1 MRLGTPFRKAVRDF
15 WQERRRSALVV
26 LAIAL
31 GIAGFS
37 AVLSAY
43 AILTR
48 ELNDGYLATRPA
60 SATLWTDSVDDE
72 LLKAVV
78 SGHGVR
84 AAEARRSVSGRIKTG
99 PVAWRALQLFVIR
112 DFADIRVSTISPQA
126 GAWPPA
132 TGELLIERDALQVA
146 KAAIG
151 DSVTLRTTRG
161 GERTL
166 RVAGS
171 VHDVGQAQARMENVV
186 YGYVTLDTLELLGEE
201 RRLDQLKILAD
212 GDAFDEAHVRQVAA
226 GVESWLGTQGR
237 PVRRMEVPKPGAHP
251 HAALMGMLLLAMA
264 GFGFFALGLSGV
276 LVVNL
281 VSALM
286 AAQVRQ
292 IGMLKAVG
300 GTRARIAALYLGQ
313 ALLLG
318 AAALVVALPF
328 GLVGGRALCRYMA
341 VFLNFDI
348 TSFSVP
354 AWVYLLDAAVA
365 LLVPLLAAAWP
376 VWKGTSLS
384 VREALDDFG
393 VSRRAFGTGAL
404 DRALAGTG
412 GLGRPLLLAIRN
424 GFRRRGRLL
433 LTVASLSAAGVF
445 FMSALSIRSS
455 LVHTLDRLFDAMKFD
470 LTVGLGQAQPWER
483 IARALE
489 RTPGIARAEGWI
501 TAEASLAEPGVAAA
515 GGAAE
520 RGGHAAAPA
529 AGAGRAGGAP
539 HAAGASG
546 DGFRVVGLPPDTRM
560 LVPEVLRGRALAN
573 GDTNAMV
580 VNAQLADRYPQLEVG
595 RDVSLRL
602 GHRPVAMKVV
612 GVVREPFTPG
622 AAYVPKRFIEELGGH
637 ADITNS
643 LRLAL
648 ERNDAA
654 SIERV
659 RAALD
664 AALEREQVRGASSSA
679 KGDGRYGFDQH
690 MLMIYVFL
698 LVMAGILAGVGGLG
712 QATSMS
718 LNVLE
723 RRREMGV
730 LRAIGATPRFVW
742 LIVVAEGVVIGLL
755 SWALAAVLAWP
766 VSRLAGDAMVLAMFR
781 TPLDFRFE
789 TGGLLIWLAV
799 SVAIG
804 ALSSLVPAWHAS
816 RRPVREAIAYE

>member
-1 MRLGTPFRKAVRDF
+1 MRKAVRDF
-15 WQERRRSALVV
+15 WQERTRSALVV

-37 AVLSAY
+37 GVLSAY

-48 ELNDGYLATRPA
+48 ELNDGYLATQPA
-60 SATLWTDSVDDE
+60 SATLWLESVDDE
-72 LLKAVV
+72 LSRAVV
-78 SGHGVR
+78 SSGRGVR

-112 DFADIRVSTISPQA
+112 DFSDIRVSTISSED

-151 DSVTLRTTRG
+151 ESVTVRTARG

-186 YGYVTLDTLELLGEE
+186 YGYVTLETLELLGEE

-212 GDAFDEAHVRQVAA
+212 GDAFDEAHVRKVAA
-226 GVESWLGTQGR
+226 GVEAWLTAQGR
-237 PVRRMEVPKPGAHP
+237 PVRRMEVPTPGAHP

-264 GFGFFALGLSGV
+264 GFGCFALGLSGV

-281 VSALM
+281 VTALM
-286 AAQVRQ
+286 AAQLRQ
-292 IGMLKAVG
+292 IGVMKAVG
-300 GTRARIAALYLGQ
+300 GTRARIAAIYLGQ
-313 ALLLG
+313 ASFLG
-318 AAALVVALPF
+318 VAALAVALPV

-341 VFLNFDI
+341 VFLNFDLDNL
-348 TSFSVP
+348 SVP
-354 AWVYLLDAAVA
+354 AWVYLLDACVA

-376 VWKGTSLS
+376 VWKGTSAS

-393 VSRRAFGTGAL
+393 VSRNAFGTGAF
-404 DRALAGTG
+404 DRALAGAG
-412 GLGRPLLLAIRN
+412 GLGRPLLLAVRN
-424 GFRRRGRLL
+424 GFRRRGRLAL
-433 LTVASLSAAGVF
+433 SVVSLSAAGVF

-470 LTVGLGQAQPWER
+470 LSVGLGQMQPWER
-483 IARALE
+483 IATALE
-489 RTPGIARAEGWI
+489 STAGISRAEGWI
-501 TAEASLAEPGVAAA
+501 ATEASLAEP
-515 GGAAE
+515 E
-520 RGGHAAAPA
+520 PA
-529 AGAGRAGGAP
+529 AGAGA
-539 HAAGASG
+539 HAAGAAGDARGGGPHAAAAGG
-546 DGFRVVGLPPDTRM
+546 DGFRVVALPAETKL
-560 LVPEVLRGRALAN
+560 LVPEVVKGRALVA
-573 GDTNAMV
+573 GDADAIV

-595 RDVSLRL
+595 REVSLRMGDRTL
-602 GHRPVAMKVV
+602 AWTVV
-612 GVVREPFTPG
+612 GVVREPFVPAG
-622 AAYVPKRFIEELGGH
+622 AYVPKRHFERQGGLG
-637 ADITNS
+637 DVTNS

-648 ERNDAA
+648 ERNDPA
-654 SIERV
+654 SIERA

-679 KGDGRYGFDQH
+679 KGDGRYSFDQH

-742 LIVVAEGVVIGLL
+742 LIVVCEGVAIGLL

-789 TGGLLIWLAV
+789 TGGVLIWLGV

-804 ALSSLVPAWHAS
+804 AVSSLVPAWHAS